1 MVASLC
7 VGFGYA
13 WSVLLKP
20 MEDEFGWSV
29 SEVALS
35 FTAIFVTGA
44 VAALAA
50 GKLMQYFQP
59 RTLVLLGGGIFGA
72 GLLLMGSIS
81 SIAELY
87 GSAVLVG
94 IGLGIVCPGA
104 TMSNG
109 IRFFPD
115 KRGLASGLL
124 IAGYGL
130 GAVVWA
136 PIAVYLIDHQ
146 GLAWSLRTLGTA
158 FFVAIAVCSRFIRT
172 APQSDPVRTH
182 PTSSDSEPVEGQEA
196 DTNWRGMLR
205 SPAFYLLATLF
216 VIGTIGGNLVV
227 GLASPIA
234 QEALGIS
241 SVGAATVVSI
251 LALGLVGG
259 KLVWGSVSDRT
270 GRLLV
275 FIVMFAVTGL
285 ALLVM
290 SEASSYASLVVS
302 MTTVGFCYG
311 GFLALI
317 GPTTADAFGQRDLPI
332 NYGIMFL
339 TVAVSALV
347 GPRLGTAIQQ
357 ADGSFSLAF
366 VIAAILNLIAVVISV
381 LSTLLAGRHS
391 RLLLLT
397 RTTGPRS

>member
-1 MVASLC
+1 MTLGSQRWITLGASIASLC
-7 VGFGYA
+7 GGFGYA

-20 MEDEFGWSV
+20 MADQFDWSV

-50 GKLMQYFQP
+50 GKLIQYFQP
-59 RTLVLLGGGIFGA
+59 RTLVLLSSGIFGA
-72 GLLLMGSIS
+72 GLLLMGSIG

-94 IGLGIVCPGA
+94 IGLGVVCPGA

-115 KRGLASGLL
+115 KRGRASGLL

-136 PIAVYLIDHQ
+136 PVAVYLIDHQ
-146 GLAWSLRTLGTA
+146 GLAWSLRTFAIA
-158 FFVAIAVCSRFIRT
+158 FMVAIAVCSRLIKT
-172 APQSDPVRTH
+172 AAQSDPVRVRRT
-182 PTSSDSEPVEGQEA
+182 PSDSGLAESQEA
-196 DTNWRGMLR
+196 DKNWRGMLC

-241 SVGAATVVSI
+241 SVGAGTVVSI

-259 KLVWGSVSDRT
+259 KLVWDRSLTGSDVS
-270 GRLLV
+270 LCP
-275 FIVMFAVTGL
+275 
-285 ALLVM
+285 
-290 SEASSYASLVVS
+290 SSCS
-302 MTTVGFCYG
+302 
-311 GFLALI
+311 
-317 GPTTADAFGQRDLPI
+317 P
-332 NYGIMFL
+332 
-339 TVAVSALV
+339 
-347 GPRLGTAIQQ
+347 
-357 ADGSFSLAF
+357 
-366 VIAAILNLIAVVISV
+366 
-381 LSTLLAGRHS
+381 
-391 RLLLLT
+391 
-397 RTTGPRS
+397 